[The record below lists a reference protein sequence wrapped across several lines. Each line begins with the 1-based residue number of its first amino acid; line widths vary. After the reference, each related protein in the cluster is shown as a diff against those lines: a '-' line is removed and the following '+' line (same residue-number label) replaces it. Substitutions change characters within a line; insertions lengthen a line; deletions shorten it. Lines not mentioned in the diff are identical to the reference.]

1 MVHPGLKK
9 IFCNS
14 IIKYQGVVVHDLQ
27 ELGICPKTQC
37 HLFVKFSGICSP
49 SKSLQLSRQPKRNDL
64 GRNGLAAQ
72 TSPACSQSTIASC
85 RREAGLRCCQFVGLF
100 EIAEGLKGPSKKR
113 LQNLM
118 ILSSQRPR
126 AKVASLCQV
135 DKATA
140 LRLHYPLMATQ
151 TNIYTYDLSCI
162 KLCKRCHE
170 QKLLS
175 EPIHNH
181 PKQIYACRKSAI

>member
-1 MVHPGLKK
+1 MNCVASKRHTSAGGASQSEKN
-9 IFCNS
+9 FCNS

-37 HLFVKFSGICSP
+37 HLFVQFTGICSP

-85 RREAGLRCCQFVGLF
+85 RCEPWLRCCQFVGLF
-100 EIAEGLKGPSKKR
+100 EITKGLKGPSEKR

-118 ILSSQRPR
+118 IFSSQRPR
-126 AKVASLCQV
+126 AKMARLCQV
-135 DKATA
+135 DKSTA
-140 LRLHYPLMATQ
+140 LRLHYPLLAIIGKDRLHKQ
-151 TNIYTYDLSCI
+151 TSTPMIYRV
-162 KLCKRCHE
+162 K
-170 QKLLS
+170 
-175 EPIHNH
+175 
-181 PKQIYACRKSAI
+181 